1 MRASAYGAV
10 LLGSRAMQWTMPPRV
25 LQIVAGLISLAAIS
39 AFVLGV
45 VNAPQRGGRLPG
57 AKAAAGAGPATAID
71 AADATP
77 LSNERIEGPPQP
89 TPEELAQA
97 KADAEAKAEAE
108 AGNSDADE
116 AANPPPVVT
125 PPPVLRPPPPA
136 TTDTSGQTLGGPAAP
151 DEPPH

>member
-1 MRASAYGAV
+1 
-10 LLGSRAMQWTMPPRV
+10 MQWTMPHRV
-25 LQIVAGLISLAAIS
+25 LQIVAGLISLAAVS

-57 AKAAAGAGPATAID
+57 EKAAAGAGTATAIE
-71 AADATP
+71 APDATP

-97 KADAEAKAEAE
+97 KADAEAKAEAD
-108 AGNSDADE
+108 AGNSDADQ
-116 AANPPPVVT
+116 AAGPPAAVPGPPPL
-125 PPPVLRPPPPA
+125 LRPPPPA
-136 TTDTSGQTLGGPAAP
+136 VTDTSGQTLGGPAAP

>member
-1 MRASAYGAV
+1 
-10 LLGSRAMQWTMPPRV
+10 MQWTMPHRV
-25 LQIVAGLISLAAIS
+25 LQIVAGLIGLAAVG
-39 AFVLGV
+39 AFVMGI

-57 AKAAAGAGPATAID
+57 EKAAAGAGLGTAID

-108 AGNSDADE
+108 AGNADADDQ
-116 AANPPPVVT
+116 ALAPPPVT
-125 PPPVLRPPPPA
+125 APAPPVLRPPPPP